1 MKRDQENYGAP
12 SLAPMHALQKSQKE
26 EREKVAERIFEE
38 IMERAV

>member
-12 SLAPMHALQKSQKE
+12 SLAPMHAKSQKE
-26 EREKVAERIFEE
+26 EREKVSERIFEE